1 MIVVP
6 VLFCVETSGFPKDW
20 LARTRY
26 NMSEW
31 GDTSS
36 TINIQLSMF
45 VLVQIGLHHHPI
57 AK

>member
-6 VLFCVETSGFPKDW
+6 VLFFVETSRFSKDW
-20 LARTRY
+20 LARIRY

-36 TINIQLSMF
+36 TINIQLSMC